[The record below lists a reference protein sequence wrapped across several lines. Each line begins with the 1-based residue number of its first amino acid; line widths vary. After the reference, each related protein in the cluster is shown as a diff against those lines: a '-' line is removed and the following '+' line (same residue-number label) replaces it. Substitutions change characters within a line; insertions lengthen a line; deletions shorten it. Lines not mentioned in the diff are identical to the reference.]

1 MLLTM
6 ANGQDDVRMTLRVS
20 RDSGQT
26 WGPLTEVRVG
36 EDPVV
41 PENPGRYPPC
51 VCPRCSQ
58 QERSAV
64 ASFRM
69 VS

>member
-6 ANGQDDVRMTLRVS
+6 TNGQNHVRMTLRVS
-20 RDSGQT
+20 HDSGQT

-36 EDPVV
+36 DDPVV
-41 PENPGRYPPC
+41 PDDPGRFPPC
-51 VCPRCSQ
+51 VCPRCAK
-58 QERSAV
+58 QERNAL

>member
-1 MLLTM
+1 M
-6 ANGQDDVRMTLRVS
+6 ANEQDDVRMTLRVS

-36 EDPVV
+36 EDPVF

-51 VCPRCSQ
+51 LCRRCAQ
-58 QERSAV
+58 QEHSAV

>member
-1 MLLTM
+1 MLLAM

-26 WGPLTEVRVG
+26 WGPRTEVRVG
-36 EDPVV
+36 ENPTV

-51 VCPRCSQ
+51 VCSRCLQ
-58 QERSAV
+58 QERNAV

>member
-20 RDSGQT
+20 RDCGQT
-26 WGPLTEVRVG
+26 WGPLAEVRVG

-41 PENPGRYPPC
+41 PEDPGRYPPC
-51 VCPRCSQ
+51 LCPRCSK
-58 QERSAV
+58 QEWHAV
-64 ASFRM
+64 SSFRM

>member
-1 MLLTM
+1 MLLAM
-6 ANGQDDVRMTLRVS
+6 ANGHEDVRMTLRVS

-26 WGPLTEVRVG
+26 WGPPTEVRVG

-58 QERSAV
+58 QARNAV

>member
-20 RDSGQT
+20 RDSGRT

-36 EDPVV
+36 EGLMV
-41 PENPGRYPPC
+41 PDNPGRFPPC
-51 VCPRCSQ
+51 ACRRCGEQNSPG
-58 QERSAV
+58 SL
-64 ASFRM
+64 RM

>member
-1 MLLTM
+1 M

-20 RDSGQT
+20 RDSGLT
-26 WGPLTEVRVG
+26 WGSLAEVRVG
-36 EDPVV
+36 EDSVL

-51 VCPRCSQ
+51 ICPRCSQ
-58 QERSAV
+58 KERNAV
-64 ASFRM
+64 ASFRV

>member
-6 ANGQDDVRMTLRVS
+6 ANEQDDVRMTLRVS
-20 RDSGQT
+20 RDAGLT

-41 PENPGRYPPC
+41 PENSGRYPPC

-58 QERSAV
+58 QARNAI

>member
-6 ANGQDDVRMTLRVS
+6 ASEHEDVRMTLRVS

-26 WGPLTEVRVG
+26 WGPLTEVRMG
-36 EDPVV
+36 KDPVV

-58 QERSAV
+58 QERNAV
-64 ASFRM
+64 ASIRT

>member
-1 MLLTM
+1 MLLAM

-26 WGPLTEVRVG
+26 WGPRTEVCVG
-36 EDPVV
+36 EDPPV
-41 PENPGRYPPC
+41 PENPDRYPPC

-58 QERSAV
+58 QARNAV
-64 ASFRM
+64 LSFRV

>member
-1 MLLTM
+1 MLLAM
-6 ANGQDDVRMTLRVS
+6 ANGQDNVRMTLRVS

-26 WGPLTEVRVG
+26 WGPRTEVRVD
-36 EDPVV
+36 ENPTV
-41 PENPGRYPPC
+41 PENPSRYPPC
-51 VCPRCSQ
+51 VCSRCSQ
-58 QERSAV
+58 QERDAV

>member
-1 MLLTM
+1 M
-6 ANGQDDVRMTLRVS
+6 ANGQNEVRMTLRVS
-20 RDSGQT
+20 RDSGRT
-26 WGPLTEVRVG
+26 WGPLTAVRVG
-36 EDPVV
+36 EDTVV

-51 VCPRCSQ
+51 VCLRCSPQ
-58 QERSAV
+58 DNNAV

>member
-1 MLLTM
+1 M
-6 ANGQDDVRMTLRVS
+6 ANGQEDVRMTLRVS

-26 WGPLTEVRVG
+26 WGPLTNVHVS
-36 EDPVV
+36 EDPVI

-51 VCPRCSQ
+51 ACLRCAT
-58 QERSAV
+58 QERNTV
-64 ASFRM
+64 TSFRM

>member
-1 MLLTM
+1 
-6 ANGQDDVRMTLRVS
+6 MTLRVS

-58 QERSAV
+58 QARNAI

>member
-1 MLLTM
+1 MLLAM

-26 WGPLTEVRVG
+26 WSPLTEVRMG

-51 VCPRCSQ
+51 VCPRCAQ
-58 QERSAV
+58 QARNAV

>member
-1 MLLTM
+1 M

-26 WGPLTEVRVG
+26 WGPRTEVRVG

-51 VCPRCSQ
+51 ICSRCSQ
-58 QERSAV
+58 QERNAV
-64 ASFRM
+64 ASFWM